1 MALLI
6 FQKENRYFFKKD
18 TIRISTLNFKIQYLT
33 SEDFEDI
40 IKKNEKIVKKSTFN
54 GLIIII
60 IIAIGVAAFLG
71 GLHIS
76 NLDSNQISQEEL
88 NEAIAKLELKI
99 LQNKLPSS
107 QPIIELKISAD
118 NDPIIGNSNAPITII
133 EFSDFQCP
141 FCAKFHIQT
150 LPKIMEEYIKDGKVK
165 LVFRDFPIQSIH
177 SNALLASAAA
187 ECANEQGKFKEMHDK
202 LFENQNEWNS
212 KNTDNVIILF
222 NQYSLEMEIEEEKFD
237 SCLRN
242 GKYVKEIQKDLE
254 DGRAY
259 GISGTPGFF
268 IGNDEIGFIELK
280 GAHPFENFK
289 GIIETQLK
297 KLK

>member
-1 MALLI
+1 MSS
-6 FQKENRYFFKKD
+6 ENFENI
-18 TIRISTLNFKIQYLT
+18 IR
-33 SEDFEDI
+33 
-40 IKKNEKIVKKSTFN
+40 KNEKIVKKSTYN
-54 GLIIII
+54 GLIITVII
-60 IIAIGVAAFLG
+60 VIGIASFLG
-71 GLHIS
+71 GSQIS

-88 NEAIAKLELKI
+88 NDAIAKLELKI
-99 LQNKLPSS
+99 LQNKLPSN
-107 QPIIELKISAD
+107 QPVVELKISAD

-150 LPKIMEEYIKDGKVK
+150 LPKIMDEYIKEGKVK

-177 SNALLASAAA
+177 SNALLASVAA

-202 LFENQNEWNS
+202 LFENQNEWNN

-222 NQYSLEMEIEEEKFD
+222 NQYSSEMGIEKEEFD
-237 SCLRN
+237 SCLKN
-242 GKYVKEIQKDLE
+242 EKYIKEIQKDLD

-259 GISGTPGFF
+259 GVTGTPGFF
-268 IGNDEIGFIELK
+268 IGNDKIGFIELK

-289 GIIETQLK
+289 NIIDVQLK
-297 KLK
+297 KIK